1 MSIDKD
7 EIILIIVSLLITIL
21 IIVCIKFIFVR
32 CNNND
37 FAIISKRINQERVQ
51 LI

>member
-7 EIILIIVSLLITIL
+7 EIILIIISLLITIL
-21 IIVCIKFIFVR
+21 IIVFIKFIFVK
-32 CNNND
+32 CTNDD